1 MKKQRMQQIL
11 DDVDSR
17 TRLPHIFIPSYN
29 RPEFVSARILRGFTP
44 EARKR
49 IHIVTRWE
57 QRKAYRAA
65 NPEFHV
71 LPIPYDYPIN
81 GLAST
86 RQFIFE
92 YAVEHKLPLIIDMDD
107 DITYLSYLFDGKSE
121 KTGAPYSKHS
131 IKADREADPMLDQK
145 ILTLAA
151 HIAKGVFE
159 KHPDVMLGNIRR
171 QRMSQHV
178 ENSKLKYII
187 NAGPTPRQVTLM
199 NVRGLYKAG
208 IDRDMLFDPHGDDIG
223 FCAVILAA
231 GKSLFNIPCLTY
243 DYVSEKCD
251 SVVRTP
257 ENSKRL
263 HKLEYDTLQKFPI
276 RDYLRTTFKD
286 EDGDY
291 MWGDI
296 DWRKYHKLNGTEAV
310 KQLWRPQK

>member
-1 MKKQRMQQIL
+1 MKKDKMQHIL
-11 DDVDSR
+11 DDVMSR

-29 RPEFVSARILRGFTP
+29 RPDFVSAKILRQFP
-44 EARKR
+44 EATRKR

-57 QRKAYRAA
+57 QRKDYRKA

-71 LPIPYDYPIN
+71 LPIPHDYPVN

-92 YAVEHKLPLIIDMDD
+92 YAAENRMPYIIDMDD
-107 DITYLSYLFDGKSE
+107 DITYLTYLFDGRSE
-121 KTGAPYSKHS
+121 KSGLPYSKHS
-131 IKADREADPMLDQK
+131 IKADRDKDPALDLK
-145 ILTLAA
+145 ILTLAS
-151 HIAKGVFE
+151 HIAKGIFA

-187 NAGPTPRQVTLM
+187 NSGPTPRQVTFL
-199 NVRGLYKAG
+199 NVRGLHKAG
-208 IDRDMLFDPHGDDIG
+208 INRDMMFDPHGDDIG
-223 FCAVILAA
+223 FCAVVLAA

-263 HKLEYDTLQKFPI
+263 HRLEYDALQTLPI
-276 RDYLRTTFKD
+276 KDYLRTSFRD

-296 DWRKYHKLNGTEAV
+296 DWRKYHKLHGTAPI
-310 KQLWRPQK
+310 KQIWRKPK